1 MWFMRDGSTMGSD
14 VPRSRGKEVVDHSPG
29 PLTAHANRVPAATPA
44 ESEAS
49 KGDRPDMKPITP
61 GGGGS
66 SGERPS
72 EAANLS
78 IELVPYP
85 GSWLLRLAAM
95 VSRMNPARWFRRNL
109 CQWSF
114 PAAGWPARAV
124 GPPTRNTG
132 RNCRPGAALAGRAA
146 WSLPVFVPVFAPLP
160 DHPGRPA
167 GGAQATRKDSPYRA
181 VLRNAGCEE
190 DPHGRGARGLL
201 RLGQLLGLSRI
212 AHCCLC

>member
-1 MWFMRDGSTMGSD
+1 
-14 VPRSRGKEVVDHSPG
+14 
-29 PLTAHANRVPAATPA
+29 
-44 ESEAS
+44 
-49 KGDRPDMKPITP
+49 MKPITP

-124 GPPTRNTG
+124 GPPTRNHRAQLPPRG
-132 RNCRPGAALAGRAA
+132 GSGRPGRLVTAGIRA
-146 WSLPVFVPVFAPLP
+146 
-160 DHPGRPA
+160 GI
-167 GGAQATRKDSPYRA
+167 RA
-181 VLRNAGCEE
+181 VA
-190 DPHGRGARGLL
+190 
-201 RLGQLLGLSRI
+201 
-212 AHCCLC
+212 